1 MERGGWIML
10 AESPRD
16 SFKHVMSGVLP
27 SKLNYTASLFYGL
40 FYCDHF
46 FGSLYC
52 GAKERGE
59 SSEYF
64 GGKKSD

>member
-40 FYCDHF
+40 VYCDHF
-46 FGSLYC
+46 FGSLC